1 MHSINKTKTWLAVA
15 LLAAGGAAFAQDA
28 LTEAEVRAKLEAQG
42 YTKVNDVEFDD
53 GMWEADARSADG
65 NRVQVRIDASTGEVY
80 ANEQVANLG
89 KADVEAKLA
98 AAGYSKVHDVELDDG
113 VWKAEAEDA
122 AGKDV
127 ELRLDP
133 ATGKIIGKARD

>member
-42 YTKVNDVEFDD
+42 YTKINDVEFDD

-89 KADVEAKLA
+89 KADVEARLA
-98 AAGYSKVHDVELDDG
+98 AAGYDKVHDVEFDDG

-133 ATGKIIGKARD
+133 ATGKVIGKARD